1 MKKNSYIIIL
11 LTVSLVSYGD
21 EHGETCHHNK
31 PHSCYQCWEVSF
43 GLGKA
48 TIEEKADGHEMD
60 GNIWHL
66 HATKGLDKQI
76 FGINYGLSMGVEGF
90 FGDIKDHYHA
100 TVGLALFF
108 SEAVHFS
115 IGPSLGYAKHA
126 HHDEHGHGEHEEG
139 EHEEGEHEE
148 GEHEEGEHEEGE
160 HGDEH
165 EEDEGFETEIGWHGE
180 LCFHFGHFNDYIVG
194 GFIGYGENDH
204 ETCTEY
210 GLSIGKHF

>member
-1 MKKNSYIIIL
+1 MKKIKYIIML
-11 LTVSLVSYGD
+11 LTAVFISYGD
-21 EHGETCHHNK
+21 EHGELCDHNK
-31 PHSCYQCWEVSF
+31 EHSCYQCWEVSF

-48 TIEEKADGHEMD
+48 TIEEKAEDHEKT

-76 FGINYGLSMGVEGF
+76 FGINYGVSMGVEGF

-108 SEAVHFS
+108 TEDIHFS

-126 HHDEHGHGEHEEG
+126 HEEEEAGEEE
-139 EHEEGEHEE
+139 
-148 GEHEEGEHEEGE
+148 
-160 HGDEH
+160 
-165 EEDEGFETEIGWHGE
+165 EEDGFETEIGWHGE
-180 LCFHFGHFNDYIVG
+180 LCFHLGAVNDYIVG
-194 GFIGYGENDH
+194 GFLGYGENDH

-210 GLSIGKHF
+210 GLSIGRHF